1 MASEN
6 GEVSAVIDSLP
17 YYDNDLERDPGLKD
31 RAEKLIQKE
40 LKQQAS
46 QGLHPGVPP
55 PPTLF
60 ANSPLLQQEL
70 ARVES
75 HQPIPPID
83 TFRYQLPGPTN
94 SPATEEDWEAALKN
108 AQAQLEHQRLRH
120 MNLALLQQYG
130 SNAWRIHNFLLEQTA
145 KNLEKAVEDL
155 KQLTVEV
162 NRERKNFQ
170 TGVGAQLTT
179 LETRWTELIS
189 SVLQIEMA
197 NVALEAEIDKLN
209 KREVE
214 LSNL

>member
-1 MASEN
+1 MGEAGRVGGGRSESVSGRADTSLALRRLANKRRGGNHSAFIQYAPPPRTTMASET

-17 YYDNDLERDPGLKD
+17 YYDNDIERDPGLKD

-46 QGLHPGVPP
+46 QGLHPRVPP

-60 ANSPLLQQEL
+60 AVRAHVPHLSYKSRSSPCVQNSPLLQQEM

-108 AQAQLEHQRLRH
+108 AQAQLEHQRLRC
-120 MNLALLQQYG
+120 
-130 SNAWRIHNFLLEQTA
+130 EQPPLILPA
-145 KNLEKAVEDL
+145 MP
-155 KQLTVEV
+155 LTL
-162 NRERKNFQ
+162 R
-170 TGVGAQLTT
+170 
-179 LETRWTELIS
+179 
-189 SVLQIEMA
+189 
-197 NVALEAEIDKLN
+197 
-209 KREVE
+209 
-214 LSNL
+214 